1 MAININPW
9 SIAVNS
15 YISGVKDECNV
26 PIYVNSGEYGIK
38 GEMIITELLLSEL
51 ELLQFDF
58 NSVVTEM
65 EIKTR
70 LMTKLMDVLTN
81 SKSVEFTK
89 TDSPTNGS
97 KMFRARI
104 FAVPDDQVRILR
116 VSQKN
121 NISA

>member
-1 MAININPW
+1 MANNPW

-15 YISGVKDECNV
+15 YVSGVKDECNV
-26 PIYVNSGEYGIK
+26 PIYVNSYEYGIK
-38 GEMIITELLLSEL
+38 GEMIIAELLLSEL

-65 EIKTR
+65 EIKKR
-70 LMTKLMDVLTN
+70 LLKKLMDVLAN

-89 TDSPTNGS
+89 TDSPINGS
-97 KMFRARI
+97 KMFKARI

-121 NISA
+121 NTTT